1 MAGTTFG
8 RKGMEAAAPVGR
20 RAQYFTPPPVAVEDA
35 LDRRREA
42 FIAAERARAG
52 EAAEAADPMAS
63 AARAKE
69 KGLPV
74 FPGQKSAR
82 VAYSLWFFL
91 GMISAHRFYLGRP
104 ITGVAQTCLWY
115 VSLMFW
121 MAGHELAFFPM
132 VAGVSW
138 LVADLLLIPGMTRAI
153 NEKLE
158 AKAYAAEV
166 VKVET
171 TKAPETQA

>member
-8 RKGMEAAAPVGR
+8 RKGMAAAAPVGR
-20 RAQYFTPPPVAVEDA
+20 RAQYFTPPPAAVEGEF
-35 LDRRREA
+35 DRRREA
-42 FIAAERARAG
+42 FIAAERARVG
-52 EAAEAADPMAS
+52 EAAEADPMAS

-74 FPGQKSAR
+74 FAGQKSAK

-115 VSLMFW
+115 GGLMFW
-121 MAGHELAFFPM
+121 MAGHELALFPM

-138 LVADLLLIPGMTRAI
+138 LVADLLLIPGMARAV

-158 AKAYAAEV
+158 AKAYAAEA
-166 VKVET
+166 VKVE
-171 TKAPETQA
+171 AVVEAED